1 MISAATQS
9 TLRARLA
16 LARAST
22 TSAARQTRQY
32 RYGPW
37 QVENDHEARG
47 RHRSVRYR
55 YMETLSRRFAWDNKS
70 ARNAAKSTTHIATP
84 AYTHAIHSTSISYA
98 DTANVK
104 SWSNNLSSF
113 SSAKTAGALQR
124 DAVDQL
130 LRPQQDTPQSIKNLR
145 LPLKSVRDYVQDFAP
160 KDTTQTV
167 DAEKMIEATSQFP
180 KYKDLHAYKSA
191 SFDDPN
197 TPWEL
202 TAEEKSKHYNDLKK
216 YRPIEWNEP
225 DGLPAQSAEQY
236 KDLNEYKPCK
246 YNEPDGLPGR
256 TPEEKSKD
264 YDDLHKYG
272 PVTWNEPDGLPGMTA
287 EEKTKLYK
295 DLNKYGAVTYSEPD
309 GLRPLTPEELSKNYE
324 DLDKYAEGFK
334 CKDALLEAQQA
345 REMDGTPRGTPR
357 PPKVDV
363 KPANYAQE
371 YKDLDKYGPVRWN
384 EPDGLPP
391 PTPEELSKRYD
402 DLDRYAQYDNAGPKS
417 ARIHPEEASKRYGD
431 LNKYGEFPNADPAV
445 ARIHPE
451 EASKRYSDLSQY
463 PRAGFEEPDVKE
475 HVHPEELTKNY
486 TDLASYNPR
495 AFDAANKK
503 YPTHPE
509 EATKNYK
516 DLGSYDNPIL
526 DDIAAQPITSEFN
539 EHDLEIRLK
548 TASHQSSTSKLQSA
562 PNVPNSG
569 TKAAAKRRFVN
580 LEDAK
585 KKYQTSFEADVP
597 KGPVTKA
604 QPIVDVEFEAARRAK
619 KLVDGKSKYAAEWGA
634 EEHQQPPVASQL
646 ETVAEQRLSKLEAA
660 KAEHERRF
668 EQESD
673 EGVSSMDESFPTSKS
688 PVQEAL
694 DKLSAEQKGAMS
706 AAERAQAQQDPYSKA
721 PQGLEV
727 SYSQETGGKAT
738 WPTLVTHY
746 RSDANETAEQDSP
759 SQAVSG
765 GHGAHTAAAEYVILA
780 FDPETQTVN
789 VAETSS
795 AVESVGSPSQQTPAE
810 TILRLSSPAKFF
822 PHFKPLQAHGYEIV
836 SGRGDVLVFR
846 RVGRAE
852 PGAPAYDPSVVG
864 RRKRSLGSKLV
875 LGTAAA
881 AGTVYGVGVLAE
893 HLSANGLI

>member
-1 MISAATQS
+1 MISAAAQS
-9 TLRARLA
+9 TPRARLA

-37 QVENDHEARG
+37 QVETDQHVRG

-55 YMETLSRRFAWDNKS
+55 YMETLSRRLAWDNKS
-70 ARNAAKSTTHIATP
+70 ARAAAKTTPSYA
-84 AYTHAIHSTSISYA
+84 HSMSSSSARYA
-98 DTANVK
+98 DTANVR
-104 SWSNNLSSF
+104 SWSDDLSGLG
-113 SSAKTAGALQR
+113 SAKAVGALER

-130 LRPQQDTPQSIKNLR
+130 LRPQQDTPQSIENLR
-145 LPLKSVRDYVQDFAP
+145 LPVKSVRDYVQDFAP
-160 KDTTQTV
+160 KGSTQTV

-180 KYKDLHAYKSA
+180 KYKDLSAYKSA

-236 KDLNEYKPCK
+236 KDLDDYKPSK

-256 TPEEKSKD
+256 TPEEQSKD
-264 YDDLHKYG
+264 YDDLDKYG

-295 DLNKYGAVTYSEPD
+295 DLGQYGAVTYSEPD
-309 GLRPLTPEELSKNYE
+309 GLRPLTPEELSKDYK

-334 CKDALLEAQQA
+334 CKDTLLKAQQA

-357 PPKVDV
+357 PAKIDV
-363 KPANYAQE
+363 KPANYAEE

-384 EPDGLPP
+384 EPDGLQP
-391 PTPEELSKRYD
+391 PTSEELSKKYE
-402 DLDRYAQYDNAGPKS
+402 DLDRYTQYDNADAKS
-417 ARIHPEEASKRYGD
+417 ARIHPEEASKRYAD
-431 LNKYGEFPNADPAV
+431 LSKYDEFPNADPAV

-451 EASKRYSDLSQY
+451 EASKRYGDLSAY
-463 PRAGFEEPDVKE
+463 PRAGFEEPAVKE

-486 TDLASYNPR
+486 ADLSSYNPR
-495 AFDAANKK
+495 AFDAADRK

-516 DLGSYDNPIL
+516 DLNSYEEPLL
-526 DDIAAQPITSEFN
+526 DEISAHPFRPEFN

-548 TASHQSSTSKLQSA
+548 TASHQSSVDQLEST
-562 PNVPNSG
+562 PDVPNG
-569 TKAAAKRRFVN
+569 AIKAAAKRRFVN

-585 KKYQTSFEADVP
+585 HKYQTSFEADVP
-597 KGPVTKA
+597 KGPVSEA
-604 QPIVDVEFEAARRAK
+604 QPIVDVELEAARRAET
-619 KLVDGKSKYAAEWGA
+619 LEDGKSEYAAEWGA
-634 EEHQQPPVASQL
+634 EEHQQPPVAEQL
-646 ETVAEQRLSKLEAA
+646 ESVAEQRLSNLETA
-660 KAEHERRF
+660 KVEHERRF

-688 PVQEAL
+688 SVQEAL
-694 DKLSAEQKGAMS
+694 NRLSAQQNKGNMS
-706 AAERAQAQQDPYSKA
+706 AADRAQAQQDPYSKT

-727 SYSQETGGKAT
+727 SYSHDTGGKTT
-738 WPTLVTHY
+738 WPTLARHY
-746 RSDANETAEQDSP
+746 RTNANEDAEQDSP
-759 SQAVSG
+759 PQAVSG
-765 GHGAHTAAAEYVILA
+765 GRTAAAEYVVLA
-780 FDPETQTVN
+780 FDPETRTVS

-795 AVESVGSPSQQTPAE
+795 LAQGLDSSSQQTPAE
-810 TILRLSSPAKFF
+810 AILRLSNPAKFF

-836 SGRGDVLVFR
+836 SGRGDVLIFR
-846 RVGRAE
+846 KVGQGMA
-852 PGAPAYDPSVVG
+852 GAPAYDPSMVG
-864 RRKRSLGSKLV
+864 RRKRSLGKKVV

-881 AGTVYGVGVLAE
+881 AGAAYGLGMLAE
-893 HLSANGLI
+893 YLSTNGLL